1 MRVAVVGSGISGLGA
16 AWLLSPEHEVDVFEA
31 EDRLGG
37 HAHTHDVSVGYTAVC
52 ADTGFMVYNE
62 RTYPNLIRFF
72 ERLGVTHSES
82 DMSFSVQC
90 PDEDIEWSGSSVDSI
105 FAQRENIANPAFIRM
120 LLDIFRFSR
129 MADRLL
135 ADESVDALTLGELLD
150 REGFGHGFTDWYL
163 VPMGSAIWSTP
174 AGKMRDFPAK
184 SFLRFADNHGLLHIA
199 GKPQWRSLVGGART
213 YVDAAAAGVS
223 GEIRLASPVER
234 VRRVSGGVEVA
245 WPGGAER
252 YDAVVI
258 AAHAP
263 QALAMLDEPTDVE
276 RALLGAFGVND
287 NAVVLHTDT
296 SFLPSS
302 ERAHASWNYYSKTA
316 DASTAT
322 LALTY
327 YLNRLQP
334 LGTDSPLLVT
344 LNAQRE
350 PDPASVLGRMR
361 YAHPLFGRD
370 AIAAQARL
378 GEIQGGGGVWFT
390 GAWQRYGFHED
401 GLLSAVRVAEAMGAS
416 LPWGTELDETRTHV
430 RGAAS

>member
-1 MRVAVVGSGISGLGA
+1 MKVAVVGSGIAGLGA
-16 AWLLSPEHEVDVFEA
+16 AWLLSPVHEVDVFES

-37 HAHTHDVSVGYTAVC
+37 HAHTQTVHVGGTAVA

-72 ERLGVTHSES
+72 ERLGVTCSQS

-90 PDEDIEWSGSSVDSI
+90 PDEGIEWSGSGIASI
-105 FAQRENIANPAFIRM
+105 FAQRENIANPVFLRM
-120 LLDIFRFSR
+120 LVDIVRFSR
-129 MADRLL
+129 MAERLL

-174 AGKMRDFPAK
+174 AGRMRDFPAK
-184 SFLRFADNHGLLHIA
+184 SFLRFADNHGLLHVA

-213 YVDAAAAGVS
+213 YVEAAAAGVS
-223 GEIRLASPVER
+223 GEVHLASPVQR
-234 VRRVSGGVEVA
+234 VRRVGDGVEVA
-245 WPGGAER
+245 WPGGVRR
-252 YDAVVI
+252 YDAAVI
-258 AAHAP
+258 ATHAP
-263 QALAMLDEPTDVE
+263 QALALLDEPTDAE
-276 RALLGAFGVND
+276 RTVLGAFGVND
-287 NAVVLHTDT
+287 NDVVLHTDT
-296 SFLPSS
+296 SFLPGNT
-302 ERAHASWNYYSKTA
+302 RAHASWNYYSATA
-316 DASTAT
+316 DTSAAT

-350 PDPASVLGRMR
+350 PVADSVLGRLS
-361 YAHPLFGRD
+361 YAHPLFGHD
-370 AIAAQARL
+370 ALAAQGRL
-378 GEIQGGGGVWFT
+378 GELQGAGGIWYA

-401 GLLSAVRVAEAMGAS
+401 GLLSAVRVAEAMGAP
-416 LPWGTELDETRTHV
+416 LPWGVELDETRTHV
-430 RGAAS
+430 LGAAS